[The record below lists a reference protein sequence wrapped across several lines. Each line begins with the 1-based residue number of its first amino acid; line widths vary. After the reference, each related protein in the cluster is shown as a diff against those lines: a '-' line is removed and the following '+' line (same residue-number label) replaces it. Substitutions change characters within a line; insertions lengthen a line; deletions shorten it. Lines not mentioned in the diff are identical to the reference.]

1 MIFHSM
7 KNHYEKFIYELFIEL
22 SYMKVHKST
31 YI

>member
-22 SYMKVHKST
+22 SYYESSLST